1 MKGLL
6 IFAAGLAVGA
16 VAGAVIIKNKVLADA
31 KAEIEEVREYYRE
44 SRGVKEVEEV
54 KEKVEETIDH
64 IQDLIEEHVKEVK
77 EVEKKEYELKDI
89 QIKDE
94 PKTEKEHTNYNQIAK
109 MYTSK
114 NEFQTPMYDDPFVI
128 DPSEFGENPEYDTE
142 TLTYFADGVLV
153 DDVDDVIEEPD
164 IVVGLE
170 NLKVFEEFG
179 ATSVYVR
186 NDIYKTDY
194 EIIRDDWNYSDLKE
208 PVEPP
213 VKEKKPHQL

>member
-16 VAGAVIIKNKVLADA
+16 VAGAVLVKNKVLADA
-31 KAEIEEVREYYRE
+31 KAEIDEVREYYRE

-54 KEKVEETIDH
+54 KE
-64 IQDLIEEHVKEVK
+64 
-77 EVEKKEYELKDI
+77 VEKKEYKLKDI

-94 PKTEKEHTNYNQIAK
+94 PKTEKDYTNYSQITK
-109 MYTSK
+109 MYMSK
-114 NEFQTPMYDDPFVI
+114 DEHQTPMYDDPFVI

-164 IVVGLE
+164 IIVGLE

-186 NDIYKTDY
+186 NDLYKTDY
-194 EIIRDDWNYSDLKE
+194 EIIRDDWNYSDL
-208 PVEPP
+208 
-213 VKEKKPHQL
+213 

>member
-6 IFAAGLAVGA
+6 SFADGVDVGA
-16 VAGAVIIKNKVLADA
+16 VAGAVIVKNKVLADA

-64 IQDLIEEHVKEVK
+64 IQDLIEEHETK
-77 EVEKKEYELKDI
+77 
-89 QIKDE
+89 
-94 PKTEKEHTNYNQIAK
+94 PKTEKEHTNYSQITK
-109 MYTSK
+109 MYMSK
-114 NEFQTPMYDDPFVI
+114 DEFQTPMYDDPFVI

-153 DDVDDVIEEPD
+153 DDVDDVIDEPD

-170 NLKVFEEFG
+170 NLKIFEEFG
-179 ATSVYVR
+179 ATTVYVR

>member
-16 VAGAVIIKNKVLADA
+16 VAGAVIVKNKVLADA
-31 KAEIEEVREYYRE
+31 KAEVEEVRKYYRE
-44 SRGVKEVEEV
+44 SRGVVEEVEE
-54 KEKVEETIDH
+54 KE
-64 IQDLIEEHVKEVK
+64 EVK

-89 QIKDE
+89 QVKDE
-94 PKTEKEHTNYNQIAK
+94 PKTGLTNYNQIAK

-179 ATSVYVR
+179 ATTVYVR

>member
-16 VAGAVIIKNKVLADA
+16 VAGAVIVKNKVLADA
-31 KAEIEEVREYYRE
+31 KAEIDEVREYYRE
-44 SRGVKEVEEV
+44 SRGQK
-54 KEKVEETIDH
+54 D
-64 IQDLIEEHVKEVK
+64 EHVEEVK

-179 ATSVYVR
+179 ATTVYVR

>member
-6 IFAAGLAVGA
+6 IFAAGLAVGV
-16 VAGAVIIKNKVLADA
+16 VAGAVIVKNKVLADA
-31 KAEIEEVREYYRE
+31 KAEIEEVREYYRT
-44 SRGVKEVEEV
+44 SRGEKEVEE
-54 KEKVEETIDH
+54 KEVEEK
-64 IQDLIEEHVKEVK
+64 EEVK

-94 PKTEKEHTNYNQIAK
+94 PKTGLTNYNQITK
-109 MYTSK
+109 MYMSK
-114 NEFQTPMYDDPFVI
+114 DEFQTPMYDDPFVI

-170 NLKVFEEFG
+170 NLKIFEEFG
-179 ATSVYVR
+179 ATTVYVR
-186 NDIYKTDY
+186 NDIYKTDF

>member
-6 IFAAGLAVGA
+6 IFAAGLAVGV
-16 VAGAVIIKNKVLADA
+16 VAGAVIVKNKVLADA

-44 SRGVKEVEEV
+44 SRGV

-94 PKTEKEHTNYNQIAK
+94 PKTGLTNYSQITK
-109 MYTSK
+109 MYMSNDK
-114 NEFQTPMYDDPFVI
+114 YNQSMYDDPFVI

-179 ATSVYVR
+179 ATTVYVR

>member
-16 VAGAVIIKNKVLADA
+16 VAGAVLVKNKVLADA
-31 KAEIEEVREYYRE
+31 KAEVEEVRKYYRE
-44 SRGVKEVEEV
+44 SRGVVEEVEEKEEVKEVEE
-54 KEKVEETIDH
+54 KE
-64 IQDLIEEHVKEVK
+64 EVK

-89 QIKDE
+89 QVKDE
-94 PKTEKEHTNYNQIAK
+94 PKTGLTNYSQITK
-109 MYTSK
+109 MYMSK
-114 NEFQTPMYDDPFVI
+114 DEFQSPMYDDPFVI

-170 NLKVFEEFG
+170 NLKIFEEFG
-179 ATSVYVR
+179 ATTVYVR

>member
-16 VAGAVIIKNKVLADA
+16 VAGAVIVKNKVLADA
-31 KAEIEEVREYYRE
+31 KAEVEEVRKYYRE
-44 SRGVKEVEEV
+44 SRGVVEEVEEKEVEE
-54 KEKVEETIDH
+54 KE
-64 IQDLIEEHVKEVK
+64 EVK

-89 QIKDE
+89 QVKDE
-94 PKTEKEHTNYNQIAK
+94 PKTGLTNYSQITK
-109 MYTSK
+109 MYMSK
-114 NEFQTPMYDDPFVI
+114 DEFQSPMYDDPFVI

-164 IVVGLE
+164 IVVGLD
-170 NLKVFEEFG
+170 NLKIFEEFG
-179 ATSVYVR
+179 ATTVYVR

>member
-16 VAGAVIIKNKVLADA
+16 VAGALVVKNKVLADA
-31 KAEIEEVREYYRE
+31 KAEIEEVRDYYR
-44 SRGVKEVEEV
+44 SQRGEVNREEVEEV
-54 KEKVEETIDH
+54 KEVVEETIDRV
-64 IQDLIEEHVKEVK
+64 QDMIKEHDN
-77 EVEKKEYELKDI
+77 KKEHI
-89 QIKDE
+89 
-94 PKTEKEHTNYNQIAK
+94 NYNKLVQN
-109 MYTSK
+109 YNPSK
-114 NEFQTPMYDDPFVI
+114 NVVEYDDPFII
-128 DPSEFGENPEYDTE
+128 DPSEFGENDDYDTM

-153 DDVDDVIEEPD
+153 DDVDDIVDEPD

-170 NLKVFEEFG
+170 NLKVFEEYG
-179 ATSVYVR
+179 ASSVYVR